1 MPLLGESHYPHC
13 SAKIGNYETID
24 SPAAPF
30 KLAKIE
36 VSTLL
41 LFVISESFE
50 AAEILNPCPGATLP
64 PLQHK

>member
-1 MPLLGESHYPHC
+1 VNHCPHC

-30 KLAKIE
+30 NLAKIE
-36 VSTLL
+36 VSKLL
-41 LFVISESFE
+41 FFVISESFE

-64 PLQHK
+64 PLQDK